1 MKMKPHVLT
10 LGDFDGFEKYA
21 EIASSPITR
30 GAMFTRKVLGL
41 RIMVSTGDV
50 SYLVQVANRQT
61 EYSNLAEAIDAYNE
75 VE

>member
-1 MKMKPHVLT
+1 MRKKPHILT

-21 EIASSPITR
+21 EIASS
-30 GAMFTRKVLGL
+30 AMFTRKVLGL

-50 SYLVQVANRQT
+50 SYVVQVANRQT